1 MINITDITAEK
12 IEELKHDIINLL
24 RDSTFF
30 YNDAI
35 YNYNIPEML
44 TTMFEYIHLM
54 YYKKSYDYMFHW
66 ANKCGGWVDTDWYD
80 NYLNGKIEQRKKIV
94 PIENKYF
101 DNEKDEYITPEERT
115 NAIDATIAN
124 K

>member
-1 MINITDITAEK
+1 MIDITDITAEK

-24 RDSTFF
+24 RDPTFF

-35 YNYNIPEML
+35 YEYNIPEML

-80 NYLNGKIEQRKKIV
+80 NYLVGKIEQRKKIV
-94 PIENKYF
+94 PIEDKYF
-101 DNEKDEYITPEERT
+101 DDVKDEYIRPEERT
-115 NAIDATIAN
+115 NAIDSTIAN